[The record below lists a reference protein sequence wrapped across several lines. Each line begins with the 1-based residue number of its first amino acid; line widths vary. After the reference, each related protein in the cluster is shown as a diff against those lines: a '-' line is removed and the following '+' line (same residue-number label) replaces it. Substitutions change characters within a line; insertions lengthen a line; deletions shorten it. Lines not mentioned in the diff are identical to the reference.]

1 MKRTNGF
8 LNIELKSNNKITPI
22 KEFKNIFWID
32 DKILFK
38 EADISTIYNELIIEE
53 IAKLFN
59 IETPIYDIAIINDNL
74 GNISY
79 NYKKRS
85 YTYIDGTTL
94 LTNYNKSNH
103 TSKETIHNMNNLETI
118 WNALDYHFRNYLD
131 KEQIVEKIMNKLVK
145 YYLLDILTGQI
156 DRSSYNYEIMYNT
169 KEGDLAP
176 YYDNTNS
183 FIFSCSNNRLNPSR
197 HHKTYYESLNEFLT
211 LSSKEYQDLFIEMYN
226 TLTPSKL
233 LEIFTIVERKIQ
245 STIPENIKN
254 KIWINY
260 CAHYI
265 KLESIINQR
274 QEKK

>member
-59 IETPIYDIAIINDNL
+59 IETPIYDIAIINNTT

-118 WNALDYHFRNYLD
+118 WNALDYHFRNYPD
-131 KEQIVEKIMNKLVK
+131 KEQIVEK
-145 YYLLDILTGQI
+145 
-156 DRSSYNYEIMYNT
+156 
-169 KEGDLAP
+169 
-176 YYDNTNS
+176 
-183 FIFSCSNNRLNPSR
+183 
-197 HHKTYYESLNEFLT
+197 
-211 LSSKEYQDLFIEMYN
+211 
-226 TLTPSKL
+226 
-233 LEIFTIVERKIQ
+233 
-245 STIPENIKN
+245 
-254 KIWINY
+254 
-260 CAHYI
+260 
-265 KLESIINQR
+265 
-274 QEKK
+274 